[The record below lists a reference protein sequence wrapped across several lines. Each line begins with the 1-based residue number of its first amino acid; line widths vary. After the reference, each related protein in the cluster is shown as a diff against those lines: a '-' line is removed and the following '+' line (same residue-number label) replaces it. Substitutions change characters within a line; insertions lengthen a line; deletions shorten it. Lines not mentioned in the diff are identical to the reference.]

1 MVGKTNAKGSGSA
14 PIEQYLYGY
23 DLTVADSNPAT
34 RVVYPM
40 DVDNSAYT
48 PASMNFTTDIFNY
61 GGWNLAV
68 GEKFMPRPCM
78 LLYDGT
84 VDYYLDSNDYTKKSD
99 GVTASDITNTA
110 YGGNA
115 MMEWGKIYTHRSFYN
130 GVYSFRISDIKLASD
145 WDCWCNYDK
154 DNNEINHFYTP
165 IYFGSS
171 DGTRLRS
178 LSGKTNYTGGTSSEE
193 ITLATA
199 NGTDWYTE
207 VLADHLLI
215 QDLLTLMAKNTSS
228 QEKYGNGRC
237 SAGST
242 TVINTGT
249 MDTKGM
255 FWGSNDATSGVK
267 VFGMENRWGNLWHRT
282 AGWINARGTQK
293 VKITR
298 GTHDGSVATDYNLDG
313 ADYITLESATPSGTN
328 AGYISS
334 MKNDLP
340 FGRIPITA
348 SGSTT
353 TYECDSF
360 YFNNAITGYAVLG
373 GSYASTTT
381 AAGAFTGAL
390 HWPSTNEQPLLG
402 ASITYK

>member
-1 MVGKTNAKGSGSA
+1 MVGKTNAKGAGSA
-14 PIEQYLYGY
+14 PIATYLYGY
-23 DLTVADSNPAT
+23 DLTVTDLNPNT
-34 RVVYPM
+34 RVVYPSA
-40 DVDNSAYT
+40 VDNSGFVPAY
-48 PASMNFTTDIFNY
+48 MDFTNDVFDY
-61 GGWNLAV
+61 GSWGCV
-68 GEKFMPRPCM
+68 CGEKFMPKPCM
-78 LLYDGT
+78 LNYDGT
-84 VDYYLDSNDYTKKSD
+84 VAYYLNPIDYSKKMD
-99 GVTASDITNTA
+99 GTASDIADTA
-110 YGGNA
+110 FGGNA
-115 MMEWGKIYTHRSFYN
+115 MIEWGKLYTKRELAGS
-130 GVYSFRISDIKLASD
+130 VYKFRVSDVKID
-145 WDCWCNYDK
+145 ETYDCWCNYDK
-154 DNNEINHFYTP
+154 DDNVVEHFYTP
-165 IYFGSS
+165 IYFGSN

-255 FWGSNDATSGVK
+255 FWGDDDITSGVK

-313 ADYITLESATPSGTN
+313 ADYITLASATPSGTN
-328 AGYISS
+328 GGYISS

-353 TYECDSF
+353 TYECDAF

-373 GSYASTTT
+373 GSYSSTTT

-390 HWPSTNEQPLLG
+390 HWSSTNEQPILG